1 MPRKKASPAKQS
13 AFQLNSGLHSIN
25 FKQRD
30 FKFTVKQR
38 QLLDSILSDDVK
50 IIFVA
55 GPAGSSK
62 TYMSV
67 YGCLQIMAKDFEK
80 DLLYIR
86 SIAESADKGLGSL
99 PGDISDKFDPFLMP
113 LYDKLDE
120 MVHEGDTAY
129 MKQIERISAVPI
141 NFLRGANWNNRLIV
155 ADEAQNF
162 TFKELTT
169 LITRIGEETKLII
182 CGDFMQSDING
193 RSGFKEMFDLFN
205 CEESLDHGIT
215 SFQFTNKDIV
225 RSKILKYIVSKIEK
239 HKQV

>member
-1 MPRKKASPAKQS
+1 MPRKKASPAKQN
-13 AFQLNSGLHSIN
+13 AFQLNSGFHSIN

>member
-1 MPRKKASPAKQS
+1 MPRKKASPSKQS
-13 AFQLNSGLHSIN
+13 PFELNSAFHSIN
-25 FKQRD
+25 FKQRE
-30 FKFTVKQR
+30 FNFTVKQ
-38 QLLDSILSDDVK
+38 QKLLESILDDSSK

-67 YGCLQIMAKDFEK
+67 YGCLQLMAKDFQK

-129 MKQIERISAVPI
+129 MKQTGRISAVPI

-169 LITRIGEETKLII
+169 LITRIGENTKLII

-193 RSGFKEMFDLFN
+193 RSGFREMFDLFK
-205 CEESLDHGIT
+205 CEESLEHGIT
-215 SFQFTNKDIV
+215 SFKFTNRDIV
-225 RSKILKYIVSKIEK
+225 RSKILKYIVSKIEN
-239 HKQV
+239 HKSV

>member
-1 MPRKKASPAKQS
+1 MPRKKASPSKQS
-13 AFQLNSGLHSIN
+13 TFELSSSFHSIN
-25 FKQRD
+25 FKHRE
-30 FKFTVKQR
+30 FNFTVKQ
-38 QLLDSILSDDVK
+38 QKLLESILHENTK

-67 YGCLQIMAKDFEK
+67 YGCLQLMAKDFQK

-129 MKQIERISAVPI
+129 MKQIGRISAVPI

-169 LITRIGEETKLII
+169 LITRVGENTKLII

-193 RSGFKEMFDLFN
+193 RSGFREMFDLFN
-205 CEESLDHGIT
+205 CEESQEHGIT
-215 SFQFTNKDIV
+215 SFKFTNRDIV
-225 RSKILKYIVSKIEK
+225 RSKILKYIVSKIEN
-239 HKQV
+239 HKSV

>member
-13 AFQLNSGLHSIN
+13 AFQINSGFHSIN

-30 FKFTVKQR
+30 FKFTAKQR

>member
-13 AFQLNSGLHSIN
+13 AFQLNSGFHSIN

-215 SFQFTNKDIV
+215 SFQFTNEDIV

>member
-1 MPRKKASPAKQS
+1 MPRKKASPSKQAPFEMKS
-13 AFQLNSGLHSIN
+13 NFHSIN

-30 FKFTVKQR
+30 FNFNAKQR
-38 QLLDSILSDDVK
+38 SLLESILDDNTK

-67 YGCLQIMAKDFEK
+67 YGCLQIMSKDFDK

-129 MKQIERISAVPI
+129 MKQIDRISAVPI

-169 LITRIGEETKLII
+169 LITRIGEGTKLII

-193 RSGFKEMFDLFN
+193 RSGFKEMFDLFS
-205 CEESLDHGIT
+205 CEETIEHGIT
-215 SFQFTNKDIV
+215 SFKFTNNDIV
-225 RSKILKYIVSKIEK
+225 RSKILKYIVSTIEK
-239 HKQV
+239 HKSV

>member
-1 MPRKKASPAKQS
+1 MPRKKASPSKQS
-13 AFQLNSGLHSIN
+13 PFELNSAFHSIN
-25 FKQRD
+25 FKQRE
-30 FKFTVKQR
+30 FNFSVKQ
-38 QLLDSILSDDVK
+38 QKLLESILEEKTK

-67 YGCLQIMAKDFEK
+67 YGCLQLMAKDFQK

-129 MKQIERISAVPI
+129 MKQIGRISAVPI

-169 LITRIGEETKLII
+169 LITRVGENTKLII

-205 CEESLDHGIT
+205 CEESQEHGIT
-215 SFQFTNKDIV
+215 SFKFTNRDIV
-225 RSKILKYIVSKIEK
+225 RSKILKYIVSKIEN
-239 HKQV
+239 HKSV

>member
-13 AFQLNSGLHSIN
+13 AFQLDSGFHSIN

>member
-13 AFQLNSGLHSIN
+13 AFQLNSGFHSIN

-162 TFKELTT
+162 TFKELIT

>member
-13 AFQLNSGLHSIN
+13 AFQLNSGFHSIN

-80 DLLYIR
+80 DLPYIR

-99 PGDISDKFDPFLMP
+99 PGDISDKYDPFLMP

>member
-13 AFQLNSGLHSIN
+13 AFQLNSGFHSIN

>member
-13 AFQLNSGLHSIN
+13 TFQLTSGFHSIN
-25 FKQRD
+25 FKPRS
-30 FKFTVKQR
+30 FKFTAKQR
-38 QLLDSILSDDVK
+38 LLLDSILSDDIK

-67 YGCLQIMAKDFEK
+67 YGCLQIMSKDFEK

-169 LITRIGEETKLII
+169 LITRVGEETKLII

-193 RSGFKEMFDLFN
+193 RSGFKEMFNLFS
-205 CEESLDHGIT
+205 CEESLEHGIT

>member
-1 MPRKKASPAKQS
+1 MPRKKASPSKQS
-13 AFQLNSGLHSIN
+13 TFELNSGFNSIN
-25 FKQRD
+25 FKHRE
-30 FKFTVKQR
+30 FNFTAKQR
-38 QLLDSILSDDVK
+38 QLLESILDENIK

-67 YGCLQIMAKDFEK
+67 YGCLQLMAKDFQK

-129 MKQIERISAVPI
+129 MKQIGRISAVPI

-169 LITRIGEETKLII
+169 LITRVGEGTKLII

-193 RSGFKEMFDLFN
+193 RSGFREMFDLFN
-205 CEESLDHGIT
+205 CEDSQEHGIT
-215 SFQFTNKDIV
+215 SFKFANRDIV
-225 RSKILKYIVSKIEK
+225 RSKILKYIVSKIEN
-239 HKQV
+239 HKSV

>member
-1 MPRKKASPAKQS
+1 MPRKKVSPSKQS
-13 AFQLNSGLHSIN
+13 PFELSSAFHSIN
-25 FKQRD
+25 FKQRE
-30 FKFTVKQR
+30 FNFTTKQ
-38 QLLDSILSDDVK
+38 QKLLESILDDSSK

-67 YGCLQIMAKDFEK
+67 YGCLQLMAKDFQK

-129 MKQIERISAVPI
+129 MKQIGRISAVPI

-169 LITRIGEETKLII
+169 LITRIGENTKLII

-193 RSGFKEMFDLFN
+193 RSGFREMFDLFN
-205 CEESLDHGIT
+205 CEESQEHGIT
-215 SFQFTNKDIV
+215 SFKFTNRDIV
-225 RSKILKYIVSKIEK
+225 RSKILKYIVSKIEN
-239 HKQV
+239 HKSV

>member
-1 MPRKKASPAKQS
+1 MPRKKASPAKQN
-13 AFQLNSGLHSIN
+13 AFQLNSGFHSIN

-215 SFQFTNKDIV
+215 SFQFTNRDIV
-225 RSKILKYIVSKIEK
+225 RSKILIEK

>member
-1 MPRKKASPAKQS
+1 MPRKKVSPSKQS
-13 AFQLNSGLHSIN
+13 TFELSSSFHSIN
-25 FKQRD
+25 FKQRE
-30 FKFTVKQR
+30 FNFTVKQ
-38 QLLDSILSDDVK
+38 QKLLESILHENTK

-67 YGCLQIMAKDFEK
+67 YGCLQLMAKDFQK

-99 PGDISDKFDPFLMP
+99 PGD
-113 LYDKLDE
+113 
-120 MVHEGDTAY
+120 TAY
-129 MKQIERISAVPI
+129 MKQIGRISAVPI

-169 LITRIGEETKLII
+169 LITRVGENTKLII

-193 RSGFKEMFDLFN
+193 RSGFREMFDLFN
-205 CEESLDHGIT
+205 CEESQEHGIT
-215 SFQFTNKDIV
+215 SFKFTNRDIV
-225 RSKILKYIVSKIEK
+225 RSKILKYIVSKIEN
-239 HKQV
+239 HKSV

>member
-1 MPRKKASPAKQS
+1 MPRKKVSPSKQSPFELSPA
-13 AFQLNSGLHSIN
+13 FHSIN
-25 FKQRD
+25 FKQRE
-30 FKFTVKQR
+30 FNFTAKQ
-38 QLLDSILSDDVK
+38 QKLLESILNDSSK

-67 YGCLQIMAKDFEK
+67 YGCLQLMAKDFQK

-129 MKQIERISAVPI
+129 MKQIGRISAVPI

-169 LITRIGEETKLII
+169 LITRIGENTKLII

-193 RSGFKEMFDLFN
+193 RSGFKEMFDLFS
-205 CEESLDHGIT
+205 CEESIEHGIT
-215 SFQFTNKDIV
+215 SFEFTNRDIV
-225 RSKILKYIVSKIEK
+225 RSKILKYIVSRIEN
-239 HKQV
+239 HKSV

>member
-1 MPRKKASPAKQS
+1 MPRKKASPSKQS
-13 AFQLNSGLHSIN
+13 PFELNSAFHSIN
-25 FKQRD
+25 FKQRE
-30 FKFTVKQR
+30 FNFTVKQ
-38 QLLDSILSDDVK
+38 QKLLESILDDSSK

-67 YGCLQIMAKDFEK
+67 YGCLQLMAKDFQK

-129 MKQIERISAVPI
+129 MKQTGRISAVPI

-169 LITRIGEETKLII
+169 LITRIGENTKLII

-205 CEESLDHGIT
+205 CEDSQEHGIT
-215 SFQFTNKDIV
+215 SFKFTNRDIV
-225 RSKILKYIVSKIEK
+225 RSKILKYIVSKIEN
-239 HKQV
+239 HKSV

>member
-1 MPRKKASPAKQS
+1 MPRKKASPSKQS
-13 AFQLNSGLHSIN
+13 PFELNSAFHSIN
-25 FKQRD
+25 FKQRE
-30 FKFTVKQR
+30 FNFTVKQ
-38 QLLDSILSDDVK
+38 QKLLESILDDSSK

-67 YGCLQIMAKDFEK
+67 YGCLQLMAKDFQK

-129 MKQIERISAVPI
+129 MKQIGRISAVPI

-169 LITRIGEETKLII
+169 LITRIGENTKLII

-193 RSGFKEMFDLFN
+193 RSGFKEMFDLFK
-205 CEESLDHGIT
+205 CEESLEHGIT
-215 SFQFTNKDIV
+215 SFKFTNRDIV
-225 RSKILKYIVSKIEK
+225 RSKILKYIVSKIEN
-239 HKQV
+239 HKSV

>member
-1 MPRKKASPAKQS
+1 
-13 AFQLNSGLHSIN
+13 
-25 FKQRD
+25 
-30 FKFTVKQR
+30 
-38 QLLDSILSDDVK
+38 
-50 IIFVA
+50 
-55 GPAGSSK
+55 
-62 TYMSV
+62 
-67 YGCLQIMAKDFEK
+67 MAKDFQK

-129 MKQIERISAVPI
+129 MKQIGRISAVPI

-169 LITRIGEETKLII
+169 LITRVGENTKLII

-193 RSGFKEMFDLFN
+193 RSGFREMFDLFN
-205 CEESLDHGIT
+205 CEESQEHGIT
-215 SFQFTNKDIV
+215 SFKFTNRDIV
-225 RSKILKYIVSKIEK
+225 RSKILKYIVSKIEN
-239 HKQV
+239 HKSV

>member
-1 MPRKKASPAKQS
+1 MPRKKASPAKQN
-13 AFQLNSGLHSIN
+13 AFQLNSGFHSIN

-30 FKFTVKQR
+30 FKFTPKQR

-215 SFQFTNKDIV
+215 SFQFTNEDIV

>member
-1 MPRKKASPAKQS
+1 MPRKKASPAKQN
-13 AFQLNSGLHSIN
+13 AFQLNSGFHSIN

-30 FKFTVKQR
+30 FRFTVKQR